1 MIGYL
6 IGAAA
11 LVGGTMMVR
20 KYLHSR
26 PVTFAYDGAT
36 YVRHPDGSFTSP
48 EGAPV
53 ISPELEKV
61 RAHWDEMNGGDS
73 SSHDGGDGGGG
84 D

>member
-1 MIGYL
+1 MGWVIGF
-6 IGAAA
+6 AA
-11 LVGGTMMVR
+11 LFGGAMLLR
-20 KYLHSR
+20 KYLYSK
-26 PVTFAYDGAT
+26 PIKFTFEGDA